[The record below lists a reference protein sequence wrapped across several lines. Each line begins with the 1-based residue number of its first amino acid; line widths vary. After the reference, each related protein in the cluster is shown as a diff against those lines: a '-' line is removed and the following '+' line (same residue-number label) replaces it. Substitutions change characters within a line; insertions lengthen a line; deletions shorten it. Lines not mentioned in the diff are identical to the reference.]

1 MGLVT
6 DFDGTVSPIVRDP
19 DGARATARSRE
30 LLRALSAA
38 LPLVAVVSGRSAAD
52 IQQRVGLPGLV
63 YVGNHGLERWVDGQV
78 EVHPE
83 AAGYRP
89 ALEAAIHEL
98 EPLKPPGMI
107 IEDKGVTLSIHYRQ
121 TDDPDAVGAAYRPRV
136 RDIATRHGLTFF
148 EGRRI
153 FELRPPVAVDKGSAF
168 RRLVAEHGLGS
179 ALYIGDDLTDVDA
192 FHAAHDL
199 RRSGA
204 CYALAAGVELSGAP
218 DAVRET
224 ADVLVSGVPGV
235 ESLLSWLLDARSASS
250 T

>member
-19 DGARATARSRE
+19 YGAQVTARSRE
-30 LLRALSAA
+30 LLRALGAA

-78 EVHPE
+78 EVHPQ

-98 EPLKPPGMI
+98 EPIKPPGMI
-107 IEDKGVTLSIHYRQ
+107 IEDKGVTLSVHYRQ
-121 TDDPDAVGAAYRPRV
+121 ADDPDAIGAAYRPRV
-136 RDIATRHGLTFF
+136 RDLAARLGLTFF
-148 EGRRI
+148 EG
-153 FELRPPVAVDKGSAF
+153 RPPVAVDKGIAF
-168 RRLVAEHGLGS
+168 RRLVTEHDLGS

-192 FHAAHDL
+192 FRAAHDL

-204 CYALAAGVELSGAP
+204 CYALAAGVESGGAP

-235 ESLLSWLLDARSASS
+235 EALLSWLLDARSASS